1 MIKLT
6 KESFKKQNMV
16 VCMGD
21 YDAYRRRSIMFY
33 CFLFGG
39 TAVSYGVIFAAMML
53 FCKPSVA
60 FIVAHVIAMVVFNAS
75 LITWTALDLFKPVP
89 VPQGK
94 GVMPKIKS
102 ILCLFCA
109 VWSVG
114 LFLLVYGPGGYKLVE
129 QMLLITVCA
138 FVLYGLVALF
148 AERCE
153 KVREDTY
160 PDFSYAGDDDYDLN
174 TDLVTNPAF
183 KDLDCNI
190 WHREED
196 E

>member
-21 YDAYRRRSIMFY
+21 YGAYRRRSIMFY

-39 TAVSYGVIFAAMML
+39 TAASYGAVFAAMML
-53 FCKPSVA
+53 FYKTDVA
-60 FIVAHVIAMVVFNAS
+60 FIVAHVTAMVVFNAS
-75 LITWTALDLFKPVP
+75 LISWVALDLLRPVP
-89 VPQGK
+89 VPHGK
-94 GVMPKIKS
+94 GVMPKIMS

-109 VWSVG
+109 AWVVVLVLHIYSVNYYLTSRV
-114 LFLLVYGPGGYKLVE
+114 LFTT
-129 QMLLITVCA
+129 IFA
-138 FVLYGLVALF
+138 FILYGLVALF

-153 KVREDTY
+153 KVREDAY
-160 PDFSYAGDDDYDLN
+160 PSYAGDDDYDLN

-183 KDLDCNI
+183 KDYECNI
-190 WHREED
+190 WHEED